1 MQFKTPSGIVND
13 DADVAKLIEKSYL
26 SEEVNGT
33 PEYGNE
39 DENGSTIHESEDD
52 DDDELEH
59 PGEVS
64 MGKKIWTF
72 FTT

>member
-1 MQFKTPSGIVND
+1 MILVTQVNQ
-13 DADVAKLIEKSYL
+13 ADVAKSIEITEL
-26 SEEVNGT
+26 SEEVNVT
-33 PEYGNE
+33 TEHVDE
-39 DENGSTIHESEDD
+39 DENGSTIHEEDEEEY

-64 MGKKIWTF
+64 IGKKIWTF